1 MKKIDLENA
10 KNGDLK
16 VWWIPQVPMKP
27 FLYPVNSPQE
37 AFILLDALAEYDL
50 FQYENR
56 VKPDYSNAGG
66 LMVYDEELI
75 DETDEDEG
83 CDGWSDWSCEFS
95 GEDMDYY
102 LREENGFELLI
113 NDLKEQ

>member
-1 MKKIDLENA
+1 
-10 KNGDLK
+10 
-16 VWWIPQVPMKP
+16 
-27 FLYPVNSPQE
+27 
-37 AFILLDALAEYDL
+37 
-50 FQYENR
+50 
-56 VKPDYSNAGG
+56 
-66 LMVYDEELI
+66 MVYDEELI